1 MNIVKRSIPKLKRI
15 VGHKKIC
22 GDVKNPTFY
31 CWFGHTE
38 KRKIQPEFKYKIILK
53 KNFSTDTKKILCIDI
68 IGVTLVGVSQI
79 I

>member
-1 MNIVKRSIPKLKRI
+1 MNTVKRSIPKLKQL
-15 VGHKKIC
+15 VGRKKLC
-22 GDVKNPTFY
+22 DEVKKPTFY

-38 KRKIQPEFKYKIILK
+38 KEKCHPEFKHKIILK
-53 KNFSTDTKKILCIDI
+53 KKFSTDTKKILCIDT